1 MKNFNKKLLSFAIV
15 LCMFLSCF
23 SGVVFAKDTETI
35 VILYENDVHCAVEG
49 YSKLA
54 AMKNELSEDYE
65 YVGVVSSGDFVQG
78 GTLGAVSRGEYVVSL
93 MNLVGY
99 DAVTLGNHE
108 FDYKLA
114 RLNEL
119 VEWMNTKPIS
129 CNFQKIGE
137 NKSYFEPYSIVSYGD
152 VDIAYI
158 GITTPSALSSSS
170 PAQFKDENGEYIYT
184 FNVDTLYD
192 VVQANIDSA
201 KEDGADYII
210 ALSHIGY
217 EEDPQYEDARDLIE
231 NTDGFDV
238 VLDGHSHSVIENM
251 KLTDEGGNEVVLT
264 STGTKFENIGK
275 LTISGETIA
284 TELIE
289 TESYTNT
296 DASVDAKLAEINEAY
311 SALGNRKIGESEIEL
326 ITNDADGNR
335 LVRTTETNLG
345 NLCADAIKTVTKA
358 DIAYVNGGGIRAPIE
373 IGEVS
378 FNDIFSVF
386 PFNNQIVVAEMTGQK
401 IRDMLEM
408 SLMNYPAE
416 DGSFP
421 HVAGLTFSV
430 NKSIPTS
437 VKTDEN
443 TVFTGVDG
451 EYRVYDIK
459 VLNENTGEYEP
470 IKLDGTYSFASFN
483 YFVLDQGGGMSMFD
497 GVKILKN
504 DGMLDVEALETYIT
518 ENLGGV
524 IGEEYAEV
532 DNRITFTNIE
542 VSDIDVNIDWDK
554 VPKLNNGAV
563 PPEPIDSRDSD
574 INGYMSVDCEGLD
587 YYQYGWAT
595 YDEETEKWVYAHLM
609 GDEYRINNEDR
620 YALVFAA
627 VLKPTHLFAD
637 EIAITGFGD
646 AERMPG
652 GISFIVGYTLEIG
665 TLDEVNTKVHSHTA
679 GGDAPWDGTSGIV
692 YENNEAYI
700 YLTGDVALSDTLT
713 VESGNTLNLCL
724 NGNILSYEG
733 TKNSSVIYVEENA
746 TLNIYDCKNTV
757 HNGYIDDETHL
768 WRSGDAPGGAESLNL
783 IGGVITGGTGKTHTN
798 LNNNG
803 GGIFSSGN
811 LSLYGGTIAG
821 NTGVYGGGIFIDEG
835 SFNMYGGSIIG
846 NAANT
851 SYSGGGGV
859 DVEDGTFYMHDGIVA
874 HNYSAYVGGGVVVD
888 DEFYML
894 GGSVVNNTAKFG
906 SGIKCD
912 GMLGGYGNG
921 KMYLSGTPVI
931 KDNTATSQGSGNID
945 GIPYVNGP
953 LKDGAFINLNVD
965 CYGTVAAPSGDVESI
980 ADYTGYFE
988 NNTQYPMY
996 VDEYGYLELGYTIT
1010 EQPSFE
1016 NGYTVSLNENCGET
1030 YQWYEVNEVVYSFPK
1045 NIMVDQK
1052 QIYFFRNELNAS
1064 DDAYIAVP
1072 GISDEENGSFVY
1084 AVVAFLEEG
1093 IFKITPTGDS
1103 SGVEYNLFECD
1114 PVEFT
1119 PTEEPLV
1126 SVSENTWSVD
1136 ENTLYFV
1143 IASAERSIS
1152 DMPEVTMSF
1161 DTYTLGSAVADATA
1175 NSLTGAENGKLY
1187 RLVVDLGI
1195 EYVTHLQSN
1204 TVQYYSSREVTFNA
1218 GEGTGTMDVQKIPEG
1233 VETAL
1238 NKNTFTR
1245 SGYKFA
1251 GWATDSD
1258 GYVVYEDGAN
1268 VTLNDDLTLFA
1279 KWTKIHSSSGGGVTH
1294 YTVKFDTNG
1303 GSVITNKTVTRN
1315 SKLAEPQAPTREGYS
1330 FIGWFTD
1337 KEMTDAYDFE
1347 SKVTKNFTLYAKWE
1361 KHDDEI
1367 VTAEWKNPFTDVKE
1381 NDWFYN
1387 NIKFVS
1393 ENGLMKGVTD
1403 TTFAPNE
1410 NLTRA
1415 MLVTVLYRAEGEL
1428 ATNRS
1433 IPFSDI
1439 DMGAYYANAVSW
1451 ANQNGIVN
1459 GVSENEFAPDESIT
1473 REQIAAIMMR
1483 YAVYKG
1489 MDALTLEENLHF
1501 ADADEISEYA
1511 VSSMNWAVGAELI
1524 NGKSESLLAPKD
1536 NATRAEVAAILH
1548 RYLNMVTSHN

>member
-15 LCMFLSCF
+15 LCMLLSCF

-78 GTLGAVSRGEYVVSL
+78 GTLGAVSRGEYIVSL

-108 FDYKLA
+108 FDYKLP
-114 RLNEL
+114 RLDEL
-119 VEWMNTKPIS
+119 AELMNTKPIS

-137 NKSYFEPYSIVSYGD
+137 SKSYFEPYSIVSYGET
-152 VDIAYI
+152 DIAYI
-158 GITTPSALSSSS
+158 GITTPSTLSSSS

-275 LTISGETIA
+275 LTISGETIT

-311 SALGNRKIGESEIEL
+311 SALGNRKIGDSEIEL
-326 ITNDADGNR
+326 ITHDGDKR

-345 NLCADAIKTVTKA
+345 NLCSDAIKTVTKA

-459 VLNENTGEYEP
+459 VLNEDTGEYEP

-532 DNRITFTNIE
+532 DNRITFTDGE
-542 VSDIDVNIDWDK
+542 DALLGFID
-554 VPKLNNGAV
+554 L
-563 PPEPIDSRDSD
+563 
-574 INGYMSVDCEGLD
+574 
-587 YYQYGWAT
+587 
-595 YDEETEKWVYAHLM
+595 
-609 GDEYRINNEDR
+609 
-620 YALVFAA
+620 
-627 VLKPTHLFAD
+627 
-637 EIAITGFGD
+637 
-646 AERMPG
+646 
-652 GISFIVGYTLEIG
+652 
-665 TLDEVNTKVHSHTA
+665 
-679 GGDAPWDGTSGIV
+679 
-692 YENNEAYI
+692 
-700 YLTGDVALSDTLT
+700 
-713 VESGNTLNLCL
+713 
-724 NGNILSYEG
+724 
-733 TKNSSVIYVEENA
+733 
-746 TLNIYDCKNTV
+746 
-757 HNGYIDDETHL
+757 
-768 WRSGDAPGGAESLNL
+768 SGDAW
-783 IGGVITGGTGKTHTN
+783 
-798 LNNNG
+798 
-803 GGIFSSGN
+803 
-811 LSLYGGTIAG
+811 
-821 NTGVYGGGIFIDEG
+821 
-835 SFNMYGGSIIG
+835 
-846 NAANT
+846 
-851 SYSGGGGV
+851 YS
-859 DVEDGTFYMHDGIVA
+859 D
-874 HNYSAYVGGGVVVD
+874 SA
-888 DEFYML
+888 
-894 GGSVVNNTAKFG
+894 K
-906 SGIKCD
+906 
-912 GMLGGYGNG
+912 
-921 KMYLSGTPVI
+921 
-931 KDNTATSQGSGNID
+931 
-945 GIPYVNGP
+945 
-953 LKDGAFINLNVD
+953 
-965 CYGTVAAPSGDVESI
+965 
-980 ADYTGYFE
+980 
-988 NNTQYPMY
+988 
-996 VDEYGYLELGYTIT
+996 
-1010 EQPSFE
+1010 
-1016 NGYTVSLNENCGET
+1016 
-1030 YQWYEVNEVVYSFPK
+1030 
-1045 NIMVDQK
+1045 
-1052 QIYFFRNELNAS
+1052 
-1064 DDAYIAVP
+1064 YI
-1072 GISDEENGSFVY
+1072 
-1084 AVVAFLEEG
+1084 L
-1093 IFKITPTGDS
+1093 
-1103 SGVEYNLFECD
+1103 
-1114 PVEFT
+1114 
-1119 PTEEPLV
+1119 
-1126 SVSENTWSVD
+1126 
-1136 ENTLYFV
+1136 
-1143 IASAERSIS
+1143 
-1152 DMPEVTMSF
+1152 
-1161 DTYTLGSAVADATA
+1161 
-1175 NSLTGAENGKLY
+1175 
-1187 RLVVDLGI
+1187 
-1195 EYVTHLQSN
+1195 
-1204 TVQYYSSREVTFNA
+1204 
-1218 GEGTGTMDVQKIPEG
+1218 
-1233 VETAL
+1233 
-1238 NKNTFTR
+1238 
-1245 SGYKFA
+1245 
-1251 GWATDSD
+1251 
-1258 GYVVYEDGAN
+1258 
-1268 VTLNDDLTLFA
+1268 
-1279 KWTKIHSSSGGGVTH
+1279 
-1294 YTVKFDTNG
+1294 
-1303 GSVITNKTVTRN
+1303 
-1315 SKLAEPQAPTREGYS
+1315 
-1330 FIGWFTD
+1330 
-1337 KEMTDAYDFE
+1337 
-1347 SKVTKNFTLYAKWE
+1347 
-1361 KHDDEI
+1361 
-1367 VTAEWKNPFTDVKE
+1367 
-1381 NDWFYN
+1381 
-1387 NIKFVS
+1387 

-1415 MLVTVLYRAEGEL
+1415 MLVTVLYRAEGEP

-1451 ANQNGIVN
+1451 AKQNGIVN

-1489 MDALTLEENLHF
+1489 LDTVTLEENLHF
-1501 ADADEISEYA
+1501 ADANEISEYA
-1511 VSSMNWAVGAELI
+1511 VSSMNWAVGAGLI

-1536 NATRAEVAAILH
+1536 NATRIEVAAILH

>member
-114 RLNEL
+114 RLGEL
-119 VEWMNTKPIS
+119 AELMNTKPIS
-129 CNFQKIGE
+129 CNFQEIGTS
-137 NKSYFEPYSIVSYGD
+137 KSYFEPYSIVSYGD

-217 EEDPQYEDARDLIE
+217 EEDEQYEDARDLIE

-251 KLTDEGGNEVVLT
+251 KIDDEGGNEVILT

-275 LTISGETIA
+275 LTISGETIT

-311 SALGNRKIGESEIEL
+311 SALGNRKIGDSEIEL
-326 ITNDADGNR
+326 ITHDGDKR

-345 NLCADAIKTVTKA
+345 NLCADAIKTVTKV

-443 TVFTGVDG
+443 TVFTGASG

-459 VLNENTGEYEP
+459 VLNEDTGEYEP

-532 DNRITFTNIE
+532 DNRITFTDGE
-542 VSDIDVNIDWDK
+542 DALLGFID
-554 VPKLNNGAV
+554 L
-563 PPEPIDSRDSD
+563 
-574 INGYMSVDCEGLD
+574 
-587 YYQYGWAT
+587 
-595 YDEETEKWVYAHLM
+595 
-609 GDEYRINNEDR
+609 
-620 YALVFAA
+620 
-627 VLKPTHLFAD
+627 
-637 EIAITGFGD
+637 
-646 AERMPG
+646 
-652 GISFIVGYTLEIG
+652 
-665 TLDEVNTKVHSHTA
+665 
-679 GGDAPWDGTSGIV
+679 
-692 YENNEAYI
+692 
-700 YLTGDVALSDTLT
+700 
-713 VESGNTLNLCL
+713 
-724 NGNILSYEG
+724 
-733 TKNSSVIYVEENA
+733 
-746 TLNIYDCKNTV
+746 
-757 HNGYIDDETHL
+757 
-768 WRSGDAPGGAESLNL
+768 SGDAW
-783 IGGVITGGTGKTHTN
+783 
-798 LNNNG
+798 
-803 GGIFSSGN
+803 
-811 LSLYGGTIAG
+811 
-821 NTGVYGGGIFIDEG
+821 
-835 SFNMYGGSIIG
+835 
-846 NAANT
+846 
-851 SYSGGGGV
+851 YS
-859 DVEDGTFYMHDGIVA
+859 D
-874 HNYSAYVGGGVVVD
+874 SA
-888 DEFYML
+888 
-894 GGSVVNNTAKFG
+894 K
-906 SGIKCD
+906 
-912 GMLGGYGNG
+912 
-921 KMYLSGTPVI
+921 
-931 KDNTATSQGSGNID
+931 
-945 GIPYVNGP
+945 
-953 LKDGAFINLNVD
+953 
-965 CYGTVAAPSGDVESI
+965 
-980 ADYTGYFE
+980 
-988 NNTQYPMY
+988 
-996 VDEYGYLELGYTIT
+996 
-1010 EQPSFE
+1010 
-1016 NGYTVSLNENCGET
+1016 
-1030 YQWYEVNEVVYSFPK
+1030 
-1045 NIMVDQK
+1045 
-1052 QIYFFRNELNAS
+1052 
-1064 DDAYIAVP
+1064 YI
-1072 GISDEENGSFVY
+1072 
-1084 AVVAFLEEG
+1084 L
-1093 IFKITPTGDS
+1093 
-1103 SGVEYNLFECD
+1103 
-1114 PVEFT
+1114 
-1119 PTEEPLV
+1119 
-1126 SVSENTWSVD
+1126 
-1136 ENTLYFV
+1136 
-1143 IASAERSIS
+1143 
-1152 DMPEVTMSF
+1152 
-1161 DTYTLGSAVADATA
+1161 
-1175 NSLTGAENGKLY
+1175 
-1187 RLVVDLGI
+1187 
-1195 EYVTHLQSN
+1195 
-1204 TVQYYSSREVTFNA
+1204 
-1218 GEGTGTMDVQKIPEG
+1218 
-1233 VETAL
+1233 
-1238 NKNTFTR
+1238 
-1245 SGYKFA
+1245 
-1251 GWATDSD
+1251 
-1258 GYVVYEDGAN
+1258 
-1268 VTLNDDLTLFA
+1268 
-1279 KWTKIHSSSGGGVTH
+1279 
-1294 YTVKFDTNG
+1294 
-1303 GSVITNKTVTRN
+1303 
-1315 SKLAEPQAPTREGYS
+1315 
-1330 FIGWFTD
+1330 
-1337 KEMTDAYDFE
+1337 
-1347 SKVTKNFTLYAKWE
+1347 
-1361 KHDDEI
+1361 
-1367 VTAEWKNPFTDVKE
+1367 
-1381 NDWFYN
+1381 
-1387 NIKFVS
+1387 

-1415 MLVTVLYRAEGEL
+1415 MLVTVLYRAEGEP

-1433 IPFSDI
+1433 IPFSDV

-1451 ANQNGIVN
+1451 AKQNGIVN
-1459 GVSENEFAPDESIT
+1459 GVTENEFAPDESIT

-1489 MDALTLEENLHF
+1489 LDTVTLEENLHF

-1511 VSSMNWAVGAELI
+1511 VSSMNWAVGAGLI
-1524 NGKSESLLAPKD
+1524 NGKSESTLAPKD

-1548 RYLNMVTSHN
+1548 RFMEANK

>member
-23 SGVVFAKDTETI
+23 SGVVFAKDTKTI

-119 VEWMNTKPIS
+119 VELMNTKPIS

-137 NKSYFEPYSIVSYGD
+137 SKSYFEPYSIVSYGD

-201 KEDGADYII
+201 KDDGADYII

-275 LTISGETIA
+275 LTISGETIT

-311 SALGNRKIGESEIEL
+311 SALGNRKIGDSEIEL
-326 ITNDADGNR
+326 ITHDGDKR

-345 NLCADAIKTVTKA
+345 NLCADAIKTVTKV

-459 VLNENTGEYEP
+459 VLNEDTGEYEP

-532 DNRITFTNIE
+532 DNRITYTDGEDALLGFT
-542 VSDIDVNIDWDK
+542 D
-554 VPKLNNGAV
+554 L
-563 PPEPIDSRDSD
+563 
-574 INGYMSVDCEGLD
+574 
-587 YYQYGWAT
+587 
-595 YDEETEKWVYAHLM
+595 
-609 GDEYRINNEDR
+609 
-620 YALVFAA
+620 
-627 VLKPTHLFAD
+627 
-637 EIAITGFGD
+637 
-646 AERMPG
+646 
-652 GISFIVGYTLEIG
+652 
-665 TLDEVNTKVHSHTA
+665 
-679 GGDAPWDGTSGIV
+679 
-692 YENNEAYI
+692 
-700 YLTGDVALSDTLT
+700 
-713 VESGNTLNLCL
+713 
-724 NGNILSYEG
+724 
-733 TKNSSVIYVEENA
+733 
-746 TLNIYDCKNTV
+746 
-757 HNGYIDDETHL
+757 
-768 WRSGDAPGGAESLNL
+768 
-783 IGGVITGGTGKTHTN
+783 
-798 LNNNG
+798 
-803 GGIFSSGN
+803 
-811 LSLYGGTIAG
+811 
-821 NTGVYGGGIFIDEG
+821 
-835 SFNMYGGSIIG
+835 
-846 NAANT
+846 
-851 SYSGGGGV
+851 
-859 DVEDGTFYMHDGIVA
+859 
-874 HNYSAYVGGGVVVD
+874 
-888 DEFYML
+888 
-894 GGSVVNNTAKFG
+894 
-906 SGIKCD
+906 
-912 GMLGGYGNG
+912 
-921 KMYLSGTPVI
+921 
-931 KDNTATSQGSGNID
+931 
-945 GIPYVNGP
+945 
-953 LKDGAFINLNVD
+953 
-965 CYGTVAAPSGDVESI
+965 
-980 ADYTGYFE
+980 
-988 NNTQYPMY
+988 
-996 VDEYGYLELGYTIT
+996 
-1010 EQPSFE
+1010 
-1016 NGYTVSLNENCGET
+1016 
-1030 YQWYEVNEVVYSFPK
+1030 
-1045 NIMVDQK
+1045 
-1052 QIYFFRNELNAS
+1052 S
-1064 DDAYIAVP
+1064 DDAWY
-1072 GISDEENGSFVY
+1072 SD
-1084 AVVAFLEEG
+1084 
-1093 IFKITPTGDS
+1093 
-1103 SGVEYNLFECD
+1103 
-1114 PVEFT
+1114 
-1119 PTEEPLV
+1119 
-1126 SVSENTWSVD
+1126 
-1136 ENTLYFV
+1136 
-1143 IASAERSIS
+1143 SA
-1152 DMPEVTMSF
+1152 
-1161 DTYTLGSAVADATA
+1161 
-1175 NSLTGAENGKLY
+1175 K
-1187 RLVVDLGI
+1187 
-1195 EYVTHLQSN
+1195 YVL
-1204 TVQYYSSREVTFNA
+1204 
-1218 GEGTGTMDVQKIPEG
+1218 
-1233 VETAL
+1233 
-1238 NKNTFTR
+1238 
-1245 SGYKFA
+1245 
-1251 GWATDSD
+1251 
-1258 GYVVYEDGAN
+1258 
-1268 VTLNDDLTLFA
+1268 
-1279 KWTKIHSSSGGGVTH
+1279 
-1294 YTVKFDTNG
+1294 
-1303 GSVITNKTVTRN
+1303 
-1315 SKLAEPQAPTREGYS
+1315 
-1330 FIGWFTD
+1330 
-1337 KEMTDAYDFE
+1337 
-1347 SKVTKNFTLYAKWE
+1347 
-1361 KHDDEI
+1361 
-1367 VTAEWKNPFTDVKE
+1367 
-1381 NDWFYN
+1381 
-1387 NIKFVS
+1387 

-1415 MLVTVLYRAEGEL
+1415 MLVTVLYRAEGEP

-1451 ANQNGIVN
+1451 AKQNGIVN

-1489 MDALTLEENLHF
+1489 LDTVTLEENLHF

-1524 NGKSESLLAPKD
+1524 NGKSESLLTPKD
-1536 NATRAEVAAILH
+1536 NATRIEVAAILH
-1548 RYLNMVTSHN
+1548 RYLNIVTSHN

>member
-114 RLNEL
+114 RLDEL
-119 VEWMNTKPIS
+119 AELMNTKPIS
-129 CNFQKIGE
+129 CNFQKIGTS
-137 NKSYFEPYSIVSYGD
+137 KSYFDPYSIVSYGD

-184 FNVDTLYD
+184 FNVDTIYD
-192 VVQANIDSA
+192 VVQASIDSA
-201 KEDGADYII
+201 KEDGADFII

-275 LTISGETIA
+275 LTISGETIT

-289 TESYTNT
+289 TEGYTNT

-311 SALGNRKIGESEIEL
+311 SALGNRKIGDSEIEL

-459 VLNENTGEYEP
+459 VLNEDTGEYEP

-518 ENLGGV
+518 ETLGGV
-524 IGEEYAEV
+524 IGKEYAKV
-532 DNRITFTNIE
+532 DNRINFTDGE
-542 VSDIDVNIDWDK
+542 DA
-554 VPKLNNGAV
+554 LN
-563 PPEPIDSRDSD
+563 
-574 INGYMSVDCEGLD
+574 
-587 YYQYGWAT
+587 
-595 YDEETEKWVYAHLM
+595 
-609 GDEYRINNEDR
+609 
-620 YALVFAA
+620 
-627 VLKPTHLFAD
+627 
-637 EIAITGFGD
+637 
-646 AERMPG
+646 
-652 GISFIVGYTLEIG
+652 
-665 TLDEVNTKVHSHTA
+665 
-679 GGDAPWDGTSGIV
+679 
-692 YENNEAYI
+692 
-700 YLTGDVALSDTLT
+700 
-713 VESGNTLNLCL
+713 
-724 NGNILSYEG
+724 
-733 TKNSSVIYVEENA
+733 
-746 TLNIYDCKNTV
+746 
-757 HNGYIDDETHL
+757 
-768 WRSGDAPGGAESLNL
+768 
-783 IGGVITGGTGKTHTN
+783 
-798 LNNNG
+798 
-803 GGIFSSGN
+803 
-811 LSLYGGTIAG
+811 
-821 NTGVYGGGIFIDEG
+821 
-835 SFNMYGGSIIG
+835 
-846 NAANT
+846 
-851 SYSGGGGV
+851 
-859 DVEDGTFYMHDGIVA
+859 
-874 HNYSAYVGGGVVVD
+874 
-888 DEFYML
+888 
-894 GGSVVNNTAKFG
+894 KFT
-906 SGIKCD
+906 D
-912 GMLGGYGNG
+912 L
-921 KMYLSGTPVI
+921 
-931 KDNTATSQGSGNID
+931 
-945 GIPYVNGP
+945 
-953 LKDGAFINLNVD
+953 
-965 CYGTVAAPSGDVESI
+965 
-980 ADYTGYFE
+980 
-988 NNTQYPMY
+988 
-996 VDEYGYLELGYTIT
+996 
-1010 EQPSFE
+1010 
-1016 NGYTVSLNENCGET
+1016 
-1030 YQWYEVNEVVYSFPK
+1030 
-1045 NIMVDQK
+1045 
-1052 QIYFFRNELNAS
+1052 S
-1064 DDAYIAVP
+1064 DDAWY
-1072 GISDEENGSFVY
+1072 SD
-1084 AVVAFLEEG
+1084 
-1093 IFKITPTGDS
+1093 
-1103 SGVEYNLFECD
+1103 
-1114 PVEFT
+1114 
-1119 PTEEPLV
+1119 
-1126 SVSENTWSVD
+1126 
-1136 ENTLYFV
+1136 
-1143 IASAERSIS
+1143 SA
-1152 DMPEVTMSF
+1152 
-1161 DTYTLGSAVADATA
+1161 
-1175 NSLTGAENGKLY
+1175 K
-1187 RLVVDLGI
+1187 
-1195 EYVTHLQSN
+1195 YVL
-1204 TVQYYSSREVTFNA
+1204 
-1218 GEGTGTMDVQKIPEG
+1218 
-1233 VETAL
+1233 
-1238 NKNTFTR
+1238 
-1245 SGYKFA
+1245 
-1251 GWATDSD
+1251 
-1258 GYVVYEDGAN
+1258 
-1268 VTLNDDLTLFA
+1268 
-1279 KWTKIHSSSGGGVTH
+1279 
-1294 YTVKFDTNG
+1294 
-1303 GSVITNKTVTRN
+1303 
-1315 SKLAEPQAPTREGYS
+1315 
-1330 FIGWFTD
+1330 
-1337 KEMTDAYDFE
+1337 
-1347 SKVTKNFTLYAKWE
+1347 
-1361 KHDDEI
+1361 
-1367 VTAEWKNPFTDVKE
+1367 
-1381 NDWFYN
+1381 
-1387 NIKFVS
+1387 

-1415 MLVTVLYRAEGEL
+1415 MLVTVLYRAEGEP

-1451 ANQNGIVN
+1451 AKQNGIVN
-1459 GVSENEFAPDESIT
+1459 GVTENEFAPDESIT

>member
-1 MKNFNKKLLSFAIV
+1 MSGGNSMKNFNKKLLSFAIV

-119 VEWMNTKPIS
+119 AELMNTKPIS

-137 NKSYFEPYSIVSYGD
+137 SKSYFEPYSIVSYGD

-217 EEDPQYEDARDLIE
+217 EEDPQYEDIIDLIE

-275 LTISGETIA
+275 LTISGETIT

-296 DASVDAKLAEINEAY
+296 DASVDAKLAEITEAY

-345 NLCADAIKTVTKA
+345 NLCSDAIKTVTKV

-459 VLNENTGEYEP
+459 VLNEDTGEYEP

-532 DNRITFTNIE
+532 DNRITFTDGE
-542 VSDIDVNIDWDK
+542 DALLGFID
-554 VPKLNNGAV
+554 L
-563 PPEPIDSRDSD
+563 
-574 INGYMSVDCEGLD
+574 
-587 YYQYGWAT
+587 
-595 YDEETEKWVYAHLM
+595 
-609 GDEYRINNEDR
+609 
-620 YALVFAA
+620 
-627 VLKPTHLFAD
+627 
-637 EIAITGFGD
+637 
-646 AERMPG
+646 
-652 GISFIVGYTLEIG
+652 
-665 TLDEVNTKVHSHTA
+665 
-679 GGDAPWDGTSGIV
+679 
-692 YENNEAYI
+692 
-700 YLTGDVALSDTLT
+700 
-713 VESGNTLNLCL
+713 
-724 NGNILSYEG
+724 
-733 TKNSSVIYVEENA
+733 
-746 TLNIYDCKNTV
+746 
-757 HNGYIDDETHL
+757 
-768 WRSGDAPGGAESLNL
+768 SGDAW
-783 IGGVITGGTGKTHTN
+783 
-798 LNNNG
+798 
-803 GGIFSSGN
+803 
-811 LSLYGGTIAG
+811 
-821 NTGVYGGGIFIDEG
+821 
-835 SFNMYGGSIIG
+835 
-846 NAANT
+846 
-851 SYSGGGGV
+851 YS
-859 DVEDGTFYMHDGIVA
+859 D
-874 HNYSAYVGGGVVVD
+874 SA
-888 DEFYML
+888 
-894 GGSVVNNTAKFG
+894 K
-906 SGIKCD
+906 
-912 GMLGGYGNG
+912 
-921 KMYLSGTPVI
+921 
-931 KDNTATSQGSGNID
+931 
-945 GIPYVNGP
+945 
-953 LKDGAFINLNVD
+953 
-965 CYGTVAAPSGDVESI
+965 
-980 ADYTGYFE
+980 
-988 NNTQYPMY
+988 
-996 VDEYGYLELGYTIT
+996 
-1010 EQPSFE
+1010 
-1016 NGYTVSLNENCGET
+1016 
-1030 YQWYEVNEVVYSFPK
+1030 
-1045 NIMVDQK
+1045 
-1052 QIYFFRNELNAS
+1052 
-1064 DDAYIAVP
+1064 YI
-1072 GISDEENGSFVY
+1072 
-1084 AVVAFLEEG
+1084 L
-1093 IFKITPTGDS
+1093 
-1103 SGVEYNLFECD
+1103 
-1114 PVEFT
+1114 
-1119 PTEEPLV
+1119 
-1126 SVSENTWSVD
+1126 
-1136 ENTLYFV
+1136 
-1143 IASAERSIS
+1143 
-1152 DMPEVTMSF
+1152 
-1161 DTYTLGSAVADATA
+1161 
-1175 NSLTGAENGKLY
+1175 
-1187 RLVVDLGI
+1187 
-1195 EYVTHLQSN
+1195 
-1204 TVQYYSSREVTFNA
+1204 
-1218 GEGTGTMDVQKIPEG
+1218 
-1233 VETAL
+1233 
-1238 NKNTFTR
+1238 
-1245 SGYKFA
+1245 
-1251 GWATDSD
+1251 
-1258 GYVVYEDGAN
+1258 
-1268 VTLNDDLTLFA
+1268 
-1279 KWTKIHSSSGGGVTH
+1279 
-1294 YTVKFDTNG
+1294 
-1303 GSVITNKTVTRN
+1303 
-1315 SKLAEPQAPTREGYS
+1315 
-1330 FIGWFTD
+1330 
-1337 KEMTDAYDFE
+1337 
-1347 SKVTKNFTLYAKWE
+1347 
-1361 KHDDEI
+1361 
-1367 VTAEWKNPFTDVKE
+1367 
-1381 NDWFYN
+1381 
-1387 NIKFVS
+1387 

-1415 MLVTVLYRAEGEL
+1415 MLVTVLYRAEGEP

-1451 ANQNGIVN
+1451 AKQNGIVN

-1501 ADADEISEYA
+1501 ADANEISEYA
-1511 VSSMNWAVGAELI
+1511 VSSMNWAVGAGLI

>member
-1 MKNFNKKLLSFAIV
+1 MKNFNKKFLSFAIV

-65 YVGVVSSGDFVQG
+65 YIGVVSSGDFVQG

-119 VEWMNTKPIS
+119 AELMNTKPIS
-129 CNFQKIGE
+129 CNFQEIGTS
-137 NKSYFEPYSIVSYGD
+137 KSYFEPYSIVSYGD

-275 LTISGETIA
+275 LTISGETIT

-296 DASVDAKLAEINEAY
+296 DASVDAKLAEIKEAY
-311 SALGNRKIGESEIEL
+311 SALGNRKIGDSEIEL
-326 ITNDADGNR
+326 ITHDGDKR

-345 NLCADAIKTVTKA
+345 NLCADAIKTVTKV

-421 HVAGLTFSV
+421 HVAGLTFTV

-459 VLNENTGEYEP
+459 VLNEDTGEYEP

-532 DNRITFTNIE
+532 DNRITFT
-542 VSDIDVNIDWDK
+542 D
-554 VPKLNNGAV
+554 G
-563 PPEPIDSRDSD
+563 
-574 INGYMSVDCEGLD
+574 
-587 YYQYGWAT
+587 
-595 YDEETEKWVYAHLM
+595 
-609 GDEYRINNEDR
+609 ED
-620 YALVFAA
+620 AL
-627 VLKPTHLFAD
+627 L
-637 EIAITGFGD
+637 GFTD
-646 AERMPG
+646 
-652 GISFIVGYTLEIG
+652 L
-665 TLDEVNTKVHSHTA
+665 
-679 GGDAPWDGTSGIV
+679 
-692 YENNEAYI
+692 
-700 YLTGDVALSDTLT
+700 
-713 VESGNTLNLCL
+713 
-724 NGNILSYEG
+724 
-733 TKNSSVIYVEENA
+733 
-746 TLNIYDCKNTV
+746 
-757 HNGYIDDETHL
+757 
-768 WRSGDAPGGAESLNL
+768 
-783 IGGVITGGTGKTHTN
+783 
-798 LNNNG
+798 
-803 GGIFSSGN
+803 
-811 LSLYGGTIAG
+811 
-821 NTGVYGGGIFIDEG
+821 
-835 SFNMYGGSIIG
+835 
-846 NAANT
+846 
-851 SYSGGGGV
+851 
-859 DVEDGTFYMHDGIVA
+859 
-874 HNYSAYVGGGVVVD
+874 
-888 DEFYML
+888 
-894 GGSVVNNTAKFG
+894 
-906 SGIKCD
+906 
-912 GMLGGYGNG
+912 
-921 KMYLSGTPVI
+921 
-931 KDNTATSQGSGNID
+931 
-945 GIPYVNGP
+945 
-953 LKDGAFINLNVD
+953 
-965 CYGTVAAPSGDVESI
+965 
-980 ADYTGYFE
+980 
-988 NNTQYPMY
+988 
-996 VDEYGYLELGYTIT
+996 
-1010 EQPSFE
+1010 
-1016 NGYTVSLNENCGET
+1016 
-1030 YQWYEVNEVVYSFPK
+1030 
-1045 NIMVDQK
+1045 
-1052 QIYFFRNELNAS
+1052 S
-1064 DDAYIAVP
+1064 DDAWY
-1072 GISDEENGSFVY
+1072 SD
-1084 AVVAFLEEG
+1084 
-1093 IFKITPTGDS
+1093 
-1103 SGVEYNLFECD
+1103 
-1114 PVEFT
+1114 
-1119 PTEEPLV
+1119 
-1126 SVSENTWSVD
+1126 
-1136 ENTLYFV
+1136 
-1143 IASAERSIS
+1143 SA
-1152 DMPEVTMSF
+1152 
-1161 DTYTLGSAVADATA
+1161 
-1175 NSLTGAENGKLY
+1175 K
-1187 RLVVDLGI
+1187 
-1195 EYVTHLQSN
+1195 YV
-1204 TVQYYSSREVTFNA
+1204 F
-1218 GEGTGTMDVQKIPEG
+1218 
-1233 VETAL
+1233 
-1238 NKNTFTR
+1238 
-1245 SGYKFA
+1245 
-1251 GWATDSD
+1251 
-1258 GYVVYEDGAN
+1258 
-1268 VTLNDDLTLFA
+1268 
-1279 KWTKIHSSSGGGVTH
+1279 
-1294 YTVKFDTNG
+1294 
-1303 GSVITNKTVTRN
+1303 
-1315 SKLAEPQAPTREGYS
+1315 
-1330 FIGWFTD
+1330 
-1337 KEMTDAYDFE
+1337 
-1347 SKVTKNFTLYAKWE
+1347 
-1361 KHDDEI
+1361 
-1367 VTAEWKNPFTDVKE
+1367 
-1381 NDWFYN
+1381 
-1387 NIKFVS
+1387 

-1403 TTFAPNE
+1403 TAFAPNE

-1415 MLVTVLYRAEGEL
+1415 MLVTVLYRAENEP

-1451 ANQNGIVN
+1451 AKQNGIVN
-1459 GVSENEFAPDESIT
+1459 GVTENEFAPDESIT

-1501 ADADEISEYA
+1501 ADANEISEYA

-1524 NGKSESLLAPKD
+1524 NGKSEGILAPKD

-1548 RYLNMVTSHN
+1548 RYLNVVTSHN

>member
-1 MKNFNKKLLSFAIV
+1 MKNFNKKILSFAIV

-119 VEWMNTKPIS
+119 AELMNTKPIS
-129 CNFQKIGE
+129 CNFQEIGTS
-137 NKSYFEPYSIVSYGD
+137 KSYFEPYSIVSYGD

-217 EEDPQYEDARDLIE
+217 EEDPQYEDVVDLIE

-275 LTISGETIA
+275 LTISGETIT

-296 DASVDAKLAEINEAY
+296 DASVDAKLAELNEAY
-311 SALGNRKIGESEIEL
+311 SALGNRKNGDSEIEL
-326 ITNDADGNR
+326 ITHDGDKR
-335 LVRTTETNLG
+335 LVRTTESNLG

-437 VKTDEN
+437 VKTNEN

-459 VLNENTGEYEP
+459 VLNEDTGEYEP
-470 IKLDGTYSFASFN
+470 IKLDGTYSFASFS

-518 ENLGGV
+518 ETLGGV

-532 DNRITFTNIE
+532 DNRITSTDGEDALLGFT
-542 VSDIDVNIDWDK
+542 D
-554 VPKLNNGAV
+554 L
-563 PPEPIDSRDSD
+563 
-574 INGYMSVDCEGLD
+574 
-587 YYQYGWAT
+587 
-595 YDEETEKWVYAHLM
+595 
-609 GDEYRINNEDR
+609 
-620 YALVFAA
+620 
-627 VLKPTHLFAD
+627 
-637 EIAITGFGD
+637 
-646 AERMPG
+646 
-652 GISFIVGYTLEIG
+652 
-665 TLDEVNTKVHSHTA
+665 
-679 GGDAPWDGTSGIV
+679 
-692 YENNEAYI
+692 
-700 YLTGDVALSDTLT
+700 
-713 VESGNTLNLCL
+713 
-724 NGNILSYEG
+724 
-733 TKNSSVIYVEENA
+733 
-746 TLNIYDCKNTV
+746 
-757 HNGYIDDETHL
+757 
-768 WRSGDAPGGAESLNL
+768 
-783 IGGVITGGTGKTHTN
+783 
-798 LNNNG
+798 
-803 GGIFSSGN
+803 
-811 LSLYGGTIAG
+811 
-821 NTGVYGGGIFIDEG
+821 
-835 SFNMYGGSIIG
+835 
-846 NAANT
+846 
-851 SYSGGGGV
+851 
-859 DVEDGTFYMHDGIVA
+859 
-874 HNYSAYVGGGVVVD
+874 
-888 DEFYML
+888 
-894 GGSVVNNTAKFG
+894 
-906 SGIKCD
+906 
-912 GMLGGYGNG
+912 
-921 KMYLSGTPVI
+921 
-931 KDNTATSQGSGNID
+931 
-945 GIPYVNGP
+945 
-953 LKDGAFINLNVD
+953 
-965 CYGTVAAPSGDVESI
+965 
-980 ADYTGYFE
+980 
-988 NNTQYPMY
+988 
-996 VDEYGYLELGYTIT
+996 
-1010 EQPSFE
+1010 
-1016 NGYTVSLNENCGET
+1016 
-1030 YQWYEVNEVVYSFPK
+1030 
-1045 NIMVDQK
+1045 
-1052 QIYFFRNELNAS
+1052 S
-1064 DDAYIAVP
+1064 DDAWY
-1072 GISDEENGSFVY
+1072 SD
-1084 AVVAFLEEG
+1084 
-1093 IFKITPTGDS
+1093 
-1103 SGVEYNLFECD
+1103 
-1114 PVEFT
+1114 
-1119 PTEEPLV
+1119 
-1126 SVSENTWSVD
+1126 
-1136 ENTLYFV
+1136 
-1143 IASAERSIS
+1143 SA
-1152 DMPEVTMSF
+1152 
-1161 DTYTLGSAVADATA
+1161 
-1175 NSLTGAENGKLY
+1175 K
-1187 RLVVDLGI
+1187 
-1195 EYVTHLQSN
+1195 YVL
-1204 TVQYYSSREVTFNA
+1204 
-1218 GEGTGTMDVQKIPEG
+1218 
-1233 VETAL
+1233 
-1238 NKNTFTR
+1238 
-1245 SGYKFA
+1245 
-1251 GWATDSD
+1251 
-1258 GYVVYEDGAN
+1258 
-1268 VTLNDDLTLFA
+1268 
-1279 KWTKIHSSSGGGVTH
+1279 
-1294 YTVKFDTNG
+1294 
-1303 GSVITNKTVTRN
+1303 
-1315 SKLAEPQAPTREGYS
+1315 
-1330 FIGWFTD
+1330 
-1337 KEMTDAYDFE
+1337 
-1347 SKVTKNFTLYAKWE
+1347 
-1361 KHDDEI
+1361 
-1367 VTAEWKNPFTDVKE
+1367 
-1381 NDWFYN
+1381 
-1387 NIKFVS
+1387 

-1415 MLVTVLYRAEGEL
+1415 MLVTVLYRAEGEP

-1451 ANQNGIVN
+1451 AKQNGIVN
-1459 GVSENEFAPDESIT
+1459 GVSEYEFAPDDSIT

-1489 MDALTLEENLHF
+1489 RDALTLEENLHF

-1536 NATRAEVAAILH
+1536 KATRAEVAAILH

>member
-1 MKNFNKKLLSFAIV
+1 MKNFNKKLLNFAIV

-119 VEWMNTKPIS
+119 AELMNTKPIS
-129 CNFQKIGE
+129 CNFQEIGTS
-137 NKSYFEPYSIVSYGD
+137 KSYFEPYSIVSYGD

-217 EEDPQYEDARDLIE
+217 EEDPQYEDVRDLIE

-275 LTISGETIA
+275 LTISGETIT

-296 DASVDAKLAEINEAY
+296 DASADALLAEINEAY
-311 SALGNRKIGESEIEL
+311 SALGNRKIGDSEIEL
-326 ITNDADGNR
+326 ITHDGDKR

-345 NLCADAIKTVTKA
+345 NLCADAIKTVTKV

-459 VLNENTGEYEP
+459 VLNEDTGEYEP

-532 DNRITFTNIE
+532 DNRITFTDGE
-542 VSDIDVNIDWDK
+542 DALLGFID
-554 VPKLNNGAV
+554 L
-563 PPEPIDSRDSD
+563 
-574 INGYMSVDCEGLD
+574 
-587 YYQYGWAT
+587 
-595 YDEETEKWVYAHLM
+595 
-609 GDEYRINNEDR
+609 
-620 YALVFAA
+620 
-627 VLKPTHLFAD
+627 
-637 EIAITGFGD
+637 
-646 AERMPG
+646 
-652 GISFIVGYTLEIG
+652 
-665 TLDEVNTKVHSHTA
+665 
-679 GGDAPWDGTSGIV
+679 
-692 YENNEAYI
+692 
-700 YLTGDVALSDTLT
+700 
-713 VESGNTLNLCL
+713 
-724 NGNILSYEG
+724 
-733 TKNSSVIYVEENA
+733 
-746 TLNIYDCKNTV
+746 
-757 HNGYIDDETHL
+757 
-768 WRSGDAPGGAESLNL
+768 SGDAW
-783 IGGVITGGTGKTHTN
+783 
-798 LNNNG
+798 
-803 GGIFSSGN
+803 
-811 LSLYGGTIAG
+811 
-821 NTGVYGGGIFIDEG
+821 
-835 SFNMYGGSIIG
+835 
-846 NAANT
+846 
-851 SYSGGGGV
+851 YS
-859 DVEDGTFYMHDGIVA
+859 D
-874 HNYSAYVGGGVVVD
+874 SA
-888 DEFYML
+888 
-894 GGSVVNNTAKFG
+894 K
-906 SGIKCD
+906 
-912 GMLGGYGNG
+912 
-921 KMYLSGTPVI
+921 
-931 KDNTATSQGSGNID
+931 
-945 GIPYVNGP
+945 
-953 LKDGAFINLNVD
+953 
-965 CYGTVAAPSGDVESI
+965 
-980 ADYTGYFE
+980 
-988 NNTQYPMY
+988 
-996 VDEYGYLELGYTIT
+996 
-1010 EQPSFE
+1010 
-1016 NGYTVSLNENCGET
+1016 
-1030 YQWYEVNEVVYSFPK
+1030 
-1045 NIMVDQK
+1045 
-1052 QIYFFRNELNAS
+1052 
-1064 DDAYIAVP
+1064 YI
-1072 GISDEENGSFVY
+1072 
-1084 AVVAFLEEG
+1084 L
-1093 IFKITPTGDS
+1093 
-1103 SGVEYNLFECD
+1103 
-1114 PVEFT
+1114 
-1119 PTEEPLV
+1119 
-1126 SVSENTWSVD
+1126 
-1136 ENTLYFV
+1136 
-1143 IASAERSIS
+1143 
-1152 DMPEVTMSF
+1152 
-1161 DTYTLGSAVADATA
+1161 
-1175 NSLTGAENGKLY
+1175 
-1187 RLVVDLGI
+1187 
-1195 EYVTHLQSN
+1195 
-1204 TVQYYSSREVTFNA
+1204 
-1218 GEGTGTMDVQKIPEG
+1218 
-1233 VETAL
+1233 
-1238 NKNTFTR
+1238 
-1245 SGYKFA
+1245 
-1251 GWATDSD
+1251 
-1258 GYVVYEDGAN
+1258 
-1268 VTLNDDLTLFA
+1268 
-1279 KWTKIHSSSGGGVTH
+1279 
-1294 YTVKFDTNG
+1294 
-1303 GSVITNKTVTRN
+1303 
-1315 SKLAEPQAPTREGYS
+1315 
-1330 FIGWFTD
+1330 
-1337 KEMTDAYDFE
+1337 
-1347 SKVTKNFTLYAKWE
+1347 
-1361 KHDDEI
+1361 
-1367 VTAEWKNPFTDVKE
+1367 
-1381 NDWFYN
+1381 
-1387 NIKFVS
+1387 

>member
-1 MKNFNKKLLSFAIV
+1 MKNLNKKLLTFGIV
-15 LCMFLSCF
+15 LCMLLSCF

-78 GTLGAVSRGEYVVSL
+78 GTLGAVSRGEYIVSL

-114 RLNEL
+114 RLNDL
-119 VEWMNTKPIS
+119 VELMNTKPIS

-137 NKSYFEPYSIVSYGD
+137 SKSYFEPYSIVSYGD

-275 LTISGETIA
+275 LTISGETIT

-311 SALGNRKIGESEIEL
+311 SALGNRKIGDSEIEL
-326 ITNDADGNR
+326 ITHDGDKR

-345 NLCADAIKTVTKA
+345 NLCADAIKTVTKV

-421 HVAGLTFSV
+421 HVAGLTFSL

-459 VLNENTGEYEP
+459 VLNEDTGEYEP

-532 DNRITFTNIE
+532 DNRITFTDGE
-542 VSDIDVNIDWDK
+542 DALLGFID
-554 VPKLNNGAV
+554 L
-563 PPEPIDSRDSD
+563 
-574 INGYMSVDCEGLD
+574 
-587 YYQYGWAT
+587 
-595 YDEETEKWVYAHLM
+595 
-609 GDEYRINNEDR
+609 
-620 YALVFAA
+620 
-627 VLKPTHLFAD
+627 
-637 EIAITGFGD
+637 
-646 AERMPG
+646 
-652 GISFIVGYTLEIG
+652 
-665 TLDEVNTKVHSHTA
+665 
-679 GGDAPWDGTSGIV
+679 
-692 YENNEAYI
+692 
-700 YLTGDVALSDTLT
+700 
-713 VESGNTLNLCL
+713 
-724 NGNILSYEG
+724 
-733 TKNSSVIYVEENA
+733 
-746 TLNIYDCKNTV
+746 
-757 HNGYIDDETHL
+757 
-768 WRSGDAPGGAESLNL
+768 SGDAW
-783 IGGVITGGTGKTHTN
+783 
-798 LNNNG
+798 
-803 GGIFSSGN
+803 
-811 LSLYGGTIAG
+811 
-821 NTGVYGGGIFIDEG
+821 
-835 SFNMYGGSIIG
+835 
-846 NAANT
+846 
-851 SYSGGGGV
+851 YS
-859 DVEDGTFYMHDGIVA
+859 D
-874 HNYSAYVGGGVVVD
+874 SA
-888 DEFYML
+888 
-894 GGSVVNNTAKFG
+894 K
-906 SGIKCD
+906 
-912 GMLGGYGNG
+912 
-921 KMYLSGTPVI
+921 
-931 KDNTATSQGSGNID
+931 
-945 GIPYVNGP
+945 
-953 LKDGAFINLNVD
+953 
-965 CYGTVAAPSGDVESI
+965 
-980 ADYTGYFE
+980 
-988 NNTQYPMY
+988 
-996 VDEYGYLELGYTIT
+996 
-1010 EQPSFE
+1010 
-1016 NGYTVSLNENCGET
+1016 
-1030 YQWYEVNEVVYSFPK
+1030 
-1045 NIMVDQK
+1045 
-1052 QIYFFRNELNAS
+1052 
-1064 DDAYIAVP
+1064 YI
-1072 GISDEENGSFVY
+1072 
-1084 AVVAFLEEG
+1084 L
-1093 IFKITPTGDS
+1093 
-1103 SGVEYNLFECD
+1103 
-1114 PVEFT
+1114 
-1119 PTEEPLV
+1119 
-1126 SVSENTWSVD
+1126 
-1136 ENTLYFV
+1136 
-1143 IASAERSIS
+1143 
-1152 DMPEVTMSF
+1152 
-1161 DTYTLGSAVADATA
+1161 
-1175 NSLTGAENGKLY
+1175 
-1187 RLVVDLGI
+1187 
-1195 EYVTHLQSN
+1195 
-1204 TVQYYSSREVTFNA
+1204 
-1218 GEGTGTMDVQKIPEG
+1218 
-1233 VETAL
+1233 
-1238 NKNTFTR
+1238 
-1245 SGYKFA
+1245 
-1251 GWATDSD
+1251 
-1258 GYVVYEDGAN
+1258 
-1268 VTLNDDLTLFA
+1268 
-1279 KWTKIHSSSGGGVTH
+1279 
-1294 YTVKFDTNG
+1294 
-1303 GSVITNKTVTRN
+1303 
-1315 SKLAEPQAPTREGYS
+1315 
-1330 FIGWFTD
+1330 
-1337 KEMTDAYDFE
+1337 
-1347 SKVTKNFTLYAKWE
+1347 
-1361 KHDDEI
+1361 
-1367 VTAEWKNPFTDVKE
+1367 
-1381 NDWFYN
+1381 
-1387 NIKFVS
+1387 

-1511 VSSMNWAVGAELI
+1511 VSSMNWAVGTGLI
-1524 NGKSESLLAPKD
+1524 NGKSESTLAPKD

>member
-23 SGVVFAKDTETI
+23 SGVVFAKDDEMI

-119 VEWMNTKPIS
+119 AELMNTKPIS
-129 CNFQKIGE
+129 CNFQEIGTS
-137 NKSYFEPYSIVSYGD
+137 KSYFEPYSIVSYGD

-192 VVQANIDSA
+192 VVQASIDSA

-217 EEDPQYEDARDLIE
+217 EEDEQYEDARDLIE

-275 LTISGETIA
+275 LTISGETIT

-459 VLNENTGEYEP
+459 VLNEDTGEYEP

-532 DNRITFTNIE
+532 DNRINFTDGE
-542 VSDIDVNIDWDK
+542 DA
-554 VPKLNNGAV
+554 LN
-563 PPEPIDSRDSD
+563 
-574 INGYMSVDCEGLD
+574 
-587 YYQYGWAT
+587 
-595 YDEETEKWVYAHLM
+595 
-609 GDEYRINNEDR
+609 
-620 YALVFAA
+620 
-627 VLKPTHLFAD
+627 
-637 EIAITGFGD
+637 
-646 AERMPG
+646 
-652 GISFIVGYTLEIG
+652 
-665 TLDEVNTKVHSHTA
+665 
-679 GGDAPWDGTSGIV
+679 
-692 YENNEAYI
+692 
-700 YLTGDVALSDTLT
+700 
-713 VESGNTLNLCL
+713 
-724 NGNILSYEG
+724 
-733 TKNSSVIYVEENA
+733 
-746 TLNIYDCKNTV
+746 
-757 HNGYIDDETHL
+757 
-768 WRSGDAPGGAESLNL
+768 
-783 IGGVITGGTGKTHTN
+783 
-798 LNNNG
+798 
-803 GGIFSSGN
+803 
-811 LSLYGGTIAG
+811 
-821 NTGVYGGGIFIDEG
+821 
-835 SFNMYGGSIIG
+835 
-846 NAANT
+846 
-851 SYSGGGGV
+851 
-859 DVEDGTFYMHDGIVA
+859 
-874 HNYSAYVGGGVVVD
+874 
-888 DEFYML
+888 
-894 GGSVVNNTAKFG
+894 KFT
-906 SGIKCD
+906 D
-912 GMLGGYGNG
+912 L
-921 KMYLSGTPVI
+921 
-931 KDNTATSQGSGNID
+931 
-945 GIPYVNGP
+945 
-953 LKDGAFINLNVD
+953 
-965 CYGTVAAPSGDVESI
+965 
-980 ADYTGYFE
+980 
-988 NNTQYPMY
+988 
-996 VDEYGYLELGYTIT
+996 
-1010 EQPSFE
+1010 
-1016 NGYTVSLNENCGET
+1016 
-1030 YQWYEVNEVVYSFPK
+1030 
-1045 NIMVDQK
+1045 
-1052 QIYFFRNELNAS
+1052 S
-1064 DDAYIAVP
+1064 DDAWY
-1072 GISDEENGSFVY
+1072 SD
-1084 AVVAFLEEG
+1084 
-1093 IFKITPTGDS
+1093 
-1103 SGVEYNLFECD
+1103 
-1114 PVEFT
+1114 
-1119 PTEEPLV
+1119 
-1126 SVSENTWSVD
+1126 
-1136 ENTLYFV
+1136 
-1143 IASAERSIS
+1143 SA
-1152 DMPEVTMSF
+1152 
-1161 DTYTLGSAVADATA
+1161 
-1175 NSLTGAENGKLY
+1175 K
-1187 RLVVDLGI
+1187 
-1195 EYVTHLQSN
+1195 YVL
-1204 TVQYYSSREVTFNA
+1204 
-1218 GEGTGTMDVQKIPEG
+1218 
-1233 VETAL
+1233 
-1238 NKNTFTR
+1238 
-1245 SGYKFA
+1245 
-1251 GWATDSD
+1251 
-1258 GYVVYEDGAN
+1258 
-1268 VTLNDDLTLFA
+1268 
-1279 KWTKIHSSSGGGVTH
+1279 
-1294 YTVKFDTNG
+1294 
-1303 GSVITNKTVTRN
+1303 
-1315 SKLAEPQAPTREGYS
+1315 
-1330 FIGWFTD
+1330 
-1337 KEMTDAYDFE
+1337 
-1347 SKVTKNFTLYAKWE
+1347 
-1361 KHDDEI
+1361 
-1367 VTAEWKNPFTDVKE
+1367 
-1381 NDWFYN
+1381 
-1387 NIKFVS
+1387 

-1415 MLVTVLYRAEGEL
+1415 MLVTVLYRAEGEP

-1451 ANQNGIVN
+1451 AKQNGIVN
-1459 GVSENEFAPDESIT
+1459 GVTENEFAPNIDIT
-1473 REQIAAIMMR
+1473 REQIATIMHR
-1483 YAVYKG
+1483 YAMYKG
-1489 MDALTLEENLHF
+1489 DDVESGENTNILSY
-1501 ADADEISEYA
+1501 DDSDSISDYA
-1511 VSSMNWAVGAELI
+1511 ISSMQWATGSGLI
-1524 NGKSESLLAPKD
+1524 KGKTESTLNPLD
-1536 NATRAEVAAILH
+1536 NATRAEIAAILH
-1548 RYLNMVTSHN
+1548 RFIEVNK